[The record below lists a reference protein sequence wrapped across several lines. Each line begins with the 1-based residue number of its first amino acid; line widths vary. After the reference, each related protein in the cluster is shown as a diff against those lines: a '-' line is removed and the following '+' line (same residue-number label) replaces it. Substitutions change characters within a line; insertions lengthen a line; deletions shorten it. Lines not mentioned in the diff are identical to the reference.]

1 MGVDCKRGWFSFMGQ
16 KTHPY
21 GLRVGITEP
30 HKSRWYAPKALYGEM
45 LVEDFKIRK
54 FIDDRLNR
62 KPPYAA
68 VSDVDIERTREELKV
83 IIKSARPGLVIGPKG
98 AEVERITEE
107 LQYMTGRKVSIQI
120 IEIKAPD
127 LSAKLAA
134 EGVSEQ
140 LRKRVAFRR
149 AVKMKCE
156 QVMAAGAKGV
166 WIVISGRLGGAEM
179 SRVLKMRMGSLPLS
193 TLQAEIDYNT
203 AESVMSYGV
212 IGVKCWIFKGYYEK
226 QQEQGVPEAVGTRI
240 RARGK
245 R

>member
-1 MGVDCKRGWFSFMGQ
+1 MGQ

-30 HKSRWYAPKALYGEM
+30 HKSRWYAPKALYGEL

-62 KPPYAA
+62 KPPFAA
-68 VSDVDIERTREELKV
+68 VADVDIERTREELKV

-107 LQYMTGRKVSIQI
+107 LQYMTGRKVSISI
-120 IEIKAPD
+120 MEIKNPD
-127 LSAKLAA
+127 LNSRLAA
-134 EGVSEQ
+134 EGVAEQ

-166 WIVISGRLGGAEM
+166 WIVVSGRLGGAEM
-179 SRVLKMRMGSLPLS
+179 SRVLKVRMGSLPLS
-193 TLQAEIDYNT
+193 TLQAEIDYGT
-203 AESVMSYGV
+203 AEAVMSYGV
-212 IGVKCWIFKGYYEK
+212 IGIKCWIFKGLYER
-226 QQEQGVPEAVGTRI
+226 QQEVGVPEAVGTRI
-240 RARGK
+240 RSRG
-245 R
+245 RR